1 MTKQMNLVGNTYGD
15 LTAIS
20 YSHKTESNGMSH
32 YLCQCSCGK
41 QKVVSHGNLRSGHTT
56 SCGCKLNRSGTENP
70 LYVHGFTVK
79 HKTYKAWCKIKERCL
94 NPNDISYANYG
105 DKGVTISDE
114 FKDDFLAFYAE
125 VGEPPGQS
133 RLWSIDRIDN
143 SKNYEK
149 GNLRWA
155 YITQQARNKSMKSN
169 NSSGET
175 GVQFYH
181 SGNTKHT
188 TYAVANWYDLSGKAM
203 NKKFSVKKLGLLPA
217 FKAAVEYRRKMI
229 EELNAHGAG
238 YTENHGK

>member
-1 MTKQMNLVGNTYGD
+1 MPARINLEGETYGM
-15 LTAIS
+15 LRVIS
-20 YSHKTESNGMSH
+20 LSHTTRNNGMSH
-32 YLCQCSCGK
+32 YLCKCSCGAE
-41 QKVVSHGNLRSGHTT
+41 KVISHGNLRSGHTV
-56 SCGCKLNRSGTENP
+56 SCGCQRNKTGSESSNFI
-70 LYVHGFTVK
+70 HGFSK
-79 HKTYKAWCKIKERCL
+79 NHKAYKSWCKIKERCL

-105 DKGVTISDE
+105 AKGVTISDE

-133 RLWSIDRIDN
+133 RLWSVDRIEN

-155 YITQQARNKSMKSN
+155 YVTQQARNKSMKSN

-217 FKAAVEYRRKMI
+217 FKAAVECRRKMI
-229 EELNAHGAG
+229 EELNGQGAG